1 VLGGL
6 RDCQL
11 GAWDQAAQR
20 RLIEPLTDPYDQ
32 ALPCVQTDRLL
43 VNRLT
48 SPLIAAAD
56 AARGGSCIAPEASRM
71 LDVLLTAHRRGAV
84 HWAEKNY
91 GWPSGDQH
99 GPAVARALAET
110 AAAGSTQPVTGHI
123 RAFTRQSPHALA
135 ELLHNLAIT
144 FTYDDALR
152 QALPTAWRPVMEAAL
167 DEMEA
172 ASGLPADRH
181 WSALALGGLIPAPEP
196 SLDDTDPDA
205 SIEHARKAWPAPD
218 TFSDLI
224 TRWRAVAQ
232 GQPRAADALVKLSRC
247 APPAWQAATGLQW
260 IEQLIGSNYSAF
272 AGRCYYLTRW
282 LTDIRATLAGE
293 ADTARWRRLVDGLAA
308 AGDNSAA
315 RLQQAEEIRPGT

>member
-1 VLGGL
+1 MLGGL

-20 RLIEPLTDPYDQ
+20 RLIEPLAEPFDQ
-32 ALPCVQTDRLL
+32 ALPRVQTDRLL

-56 AARGGSCIAPEASRM
+56 AARSGSCVAPEAGRI
-71 LDVLLTAHRRGAV
+71 LDALLTAHRRGAV

-91 GWPSGDQH
+91 GPPSGDEH
-99 GPAVARALAET
+99 GPAVARVLAEM
-110 AAAGSTQPVTGHI
+110 AAAGNTQPLTGHV

-167 DEMEA
+167 EEMET

-181 WSALALGGLIPAPEP
+181 WSPLALGGLIPAPEP
-196 SLDDTDPDA
+196 SLADTDPDA

-224 TRWRAVAQ
+224 TRWRPVAQ
-232 GQPRAADALVKLSRC
+232 GHPRAADALVKLARC
-247 APPAWQAATGLQW
+247 APPAWQATTGLQW
-260 IEQLIGSNYSAF
+260 VEQLIGSNYAAF
-272 AGRCYYLTRW
+272 AGRCYYLTGGSGTSGPHCPARQ
-282 LTDIRATLAGE
+282 TQHAG
-293 ADTARWRRLVDGLAA
+293 
-308 AGDNSAA
+308 
-315 RLQQAEEIRPGT
+315 GT